1 MQILNEGGNVFK
13 TPDGAEATKRINK
26 ADVEPTLKWLEK
38 ITGLDH
44 VNFMLGSTGIK
55 DTSGDLDVAVD
66 KENVDKNGLVA
77 KLKAWKDKNA
87 PNDED
92 RAWIAKTGISVHF
105 KTPIN
110 GDAKNGF
117 VQTDLMFGD
126 PKFMQFALRGAADSE
141 FKGQHRMI
149 MIASI
154 AKAQGY
160 KWSPTNGLVDRIT
173 NQPVTKDPTEV
184 AKTLMGD
191 NATAEDMRSVET
203 INAKIKTDP
212 NYENLVKDAKDYF
225 EKEGL
230 QLP

>member
-1 MQILNEGGNVFK
+1 MILNEGGNVFK
-13 TPDGAEATKRINK
+13 TPDGQDATQRINQ

-55 DTSGDLDVAVD
+55 PTSGDLDVAVD
-66 KENVDKNGLVA
+66 KEKVNKDALVG
-77 KLKAWKDKNA
+77 KLKAWKDSNA
-87 PNDED
+87 PKDDD
-92 RAWIAKTGISVHF
+92 RSWIAKSGVSVHF
-105 KTPIN
+105 KTPIK

-126 PKFMQFALRGAADSE
+126 PKFMKFALRGAADSE

-149 MIASI
+149 MIASV

-173 NQPVTKDPTEV
+173 NEPVTKDPNEV
-184 AKTLMGD
+184 AKVLLGD
-191 NATAEDMRSVET
+191 GASADDMRSVET
-203 INAKIKTDP
+203 INLSLIHI
-212 NYENLVKDAKDYF
+212 
-225 EKEGL
+225 
-230 QLP
+230 

>member
-1 MQILNEGGNVFK
+1 MILNEGGNVFK
-13 TPDGAEATKRINK
+13 TPDGQAATQSINQ

-55 DTSGDLDVAVD
+55 PTSGDQDVAVD
-66 KENVDKNGLVA
+66 KEKVNKDALVG
-77 KLKAWKDKNA
+77 KLKAWKDSNA
-87 PNDED
+87 PKDDD
-92 RAWIAKTGISVHF
+92 RSWIAKSGVSVHF
-105 KTPIN
+105 KTPIK
-110 GDAKNGF
+110 GDANNGF

-126 PKFMQFALRGAADSE
+126 PKFMKFALRGAADSE

-173 NQPVTKDPTEV
+173 NEPVTKDPNEV
-184 AKTLMGD
+184 AKVLLGD
-191 NATAEDMRSVET
+191 GASADDMRSVET

-225 EKEGL
+225 DKEGL
-230 QLP
+230 KLP

>member
-1 MQILNEGGNVFK
+1 MILNEGGNVFE
-13 TPDGAEATKRINK
+13 TPDGQDATQRINQ

-55 DTSGDLDVAVD
+55 PTSGDLDVAVD
-66 KENVDKNGLVA
+66 KEKVNKDALVG
-77 KLKAWKDKNA
+77 KLKAWKDSNA
-87 PNDED
+87 PKDDD
-92 RAWIAKTGISVHF
+92 RSWIAKSGVSVHF
-105 KTPIN
+105 KTPIK

-126 PKFMQFALRGAADSE
+126 PKFMKFALRGAADSE

-173 NQPVTKDPTEV
+173 NEPVTKDPNEV
-184 AKTLMGD
+184 AKVLLGD
-191 NATAEDMRSVET
+191 GASADDMRSVET

-225 EKEGL
+225 DKEGL
-230 QLP
+230 KLP

>member
-1 MQILNEGGNVFK
+1 MILNEGGNVFI
-13 TPDGAEATKRINK
+13 TPDGQDATQRINQ

-55 DTSGDLDVAVD
+55 PTSGDLDVAVD
-66 KENVDKNGLVA
+66 KEKVNKDALVG
-77 KLKAWKDKNA
+77 KLKAWKDSNA
-87 PNDED
+87 PKDDD
-92 RAWIAKTGISVHF
+92 RSWIAKSGVSVHF
-105 KTPIN
+105 KTPIK

-126 PKFMQFALRGAADSE
+126 PKFMKFALRGAADSE

-173 NQPVTKDPTEV
+173 NEPVTKDPNEV
-184 AKTLMGD
+184 AKVLLGD
-191 NATAEDMRSVET
+191 GASADDMRSVET

-225 EKEGL
+225 DKEGL
-230 QLP
+230 KLP

>member
-1 MQILNEGGNVFK
+1 
-13 TPDGAEATKRINK
+13 
-26 ADVEPTLKWLEK
+26 
-38 ITGLDH
+38 
-44 VNFMLGSTGIK
+44 MLGSTGIK
-55 DTSGDLDVAVD
+55 PTSGDLDVAVD
-66 KENVDKNGLVA
+66 KATLNKDELVG

-87 PNDED
+87 PDDDD

-110 GDAKNGF
+110 GDPKRGF

-173 NQPVTKDPTEV
+173 NEPVTKDPNEV

-191 NATAEDMRSVET
+191 GASADDMRSVET

-230 QLP
+230 KLP